1 MNWEE
6 EYKRLV
12 LDGIKSYDDINKFLQ
27 PYMPKYLYKYSS
39 FNKK

>member
-12 LDGIKSYDDINKFLQ
+12 LDGIKFYDDINKFLQ
-27 PYMPKYLYKYSS
+27 PYTV
-39 FNKK
+39 